1 MFSGLIWYRGEIV
14 ASEPAV
20 DGSITLRVRCDGAAV
35 ELPAP
40 KESIAIDGAC
50 LTATRIA
57 GETIDFDVV
66 PETLRRTTLG
76 ERHLGDRV
84 NVEYALRLGDRMGG
98 HFVYGHVDAVAAVLE
113 RRREGQ
119 GEIIRIERPRQ
130 LSFALV
136 DKAFVAIDGV
146 SLTVAAVGPNWFEI
160 ALIPETLSA
169 TTLGERPPGTHVNLE
184 IDPVARYAARS

>member
-1 MFSGLIWYRGEIV
+1 VFSGLIWYRGEIV
-14 ASEPAV
+14 ASEPAE
-20 DGSITLRVRCDGAAV
+20 DGSITLRVRCDGADV

-119 GEIIRIERPRQ
+119 GEIIRIERPQQ
-130 LSFALV
+130 LAFALV
-136 DKAFVAIDGV
+136 DKAFVAVDGV

-160 ALIPETLSA
+160 ALIPETLEG

>member
-14 ASEPAV
+14 ASEPAQ
-20 DGSITLRVRCDGAAV
+20 DGSMTLRVRCDGVGV

-50 LTATRIA
+50 LTATRIS
-57 GETIDFDVV
+57 GENIDFDVV

-76 ERHLGDRV
+76 ERHPGDRV
-84 NVEYALRLGDRMGG
+84 NIEYALRLGDRMGG

-119 GEIIRIERPRQ
+119 GEIIRLERPLQ
-130 LSFALV
+130 LAFALV
-136 DKAFVAIDGV
+136 DKAFVAVDGV
-146 SLTVAAVGPNWFEI
+146 SLTIAVVGLNWFEI
-160 ALIPETLSA
+160 ALIPETLAA
-169 TTLGERPPGTHVNLE
+169 TTLGERLLGTHVNLE

>member
-14 ASEPAV
+14 AGDQAEGGAL
-20 DGSITLRVRCDGAAV
+20 TLRVRCDGASV
-35 ELPAP
+35 EHLAP

-50 LTATRIA
+50 LTATRIT

-76 ERHLGDRV
+76 ERRPGDRV

-98 HFVYGHVDAVAAVLE
+98 HFVYGHVDAVGAVLE

-119 GEIIRIERPRQ
+119 GEIVRIERPRQ
-130 LSFALV
+130 LAFALV
-136 DKAFVAIDGV
+136 DKAFVAVDGV
-146 SLTVAAVGPNWFEI
+146 SLTIAAAASDWFEI
-160 ALIPETLSA
+160 ALIPETLAA
-169 TTLGERPPGTHVNLE
+169 TTLGERAPGSRVNLE
-184 IDPVARYAARS
+184 IDPVARYAARP